1 MLSGFNLLE
10 TIGSSPIFMFLIALS
25 VVGFGIVIERTV
37 YFWKR
42 RGNPAETLSLTLEKL
57 RSGSTKEAAWACQT
71 TSHPIG
77 PVVMQVL
84 ESDPSKPESSEER
97 LIVALSEQ
105 KLLLDRNVGAL
116 GSIAAIAPLVGL
128 LGTVWGIMR
137 AFQDMAVTGSAAP
150 SIVAA
155 GVSEALTTTAAGLVI
170 GVPAVLLYN
179 YFTRRT
185 NVMLTVAENSARHVR
200 SRMIEDPSRSQA
212 TSNTSASPMSRAA

>member
-1 MLSGFNLLE
+1 MLSGFNWLE
-10 TIGSSPIFMFLIALS
+10 TIGSSPIFMFLIGLS
-25 VVGFGIVIERTV
+25 VVGFGIVIERAI

-42 RGNPAETLSLTLEKL
+42 RGDPAETLADTLEKL
-57 RSGSTKEAAWACQT
+57 RVGSTKEATQICRQ
-71 TSHPIG
+71 SPHPMG
-77 PVVMQVL
+77 PVVAQVL
-84 ESDPSKPESSEER
+84 DSDPAQPETMEER

-105 KLLLDRNVGAL
+105 KLLLERNVGAL

-155 GVSEALTTTAAGLVI
+155 GVSEALTTTAAGLII

-200 SRMIEDPSRSQA
+200 NAMVDPFRQF
-212 TSNTSASPMSRAA
+212 TSSDTTSRAA

>member
-1 MLSGFNLLE
+1 MLSGFNWTE
-10 TIGSSPIFMFLIALS
+10 TIGSSPIFMFLIGLS
-25 VVGFGIVIERTV
+25 VVGFGIVIERAI

-42 RGNPAETLSLTLEKL
+42 RGDPAETLAITLEKL
-57 RSGSTKEAAWACQT
+57 RSGSTKEAAQACQR
-71 TSHPIG
+71 SPHPMG
-77 PVVMQVL
+77 PVTMQVL
-84 ESDPSKPESSEER
+84 DSDPSQPETMEER
-97 LIVALSEQ
+97 LIISLSEQ
-105 KLLLDRNVGAL
+105 KLLLERNVGAL

-155 GVSEALTTTAAGLVI
+155 GVSEALTTTAAGLII

-200 SRMIEDPSRSQA
+200 NAMVDPFRA
-212 TSNTSASPMSRAA
+212 YKTSDTSSRAA